1 MKYISRNIIEFVKT
15 NLSVFPAV
23 AILGSR
29 QCGKSTLV
37 KMMQKEDSNILYL
50 DLQNRDDLAKLNEPS
65 LFFQYNANKTICLDE
80 VQLRPDIF
88 AVLRS
93 EIDRDR
99 RRGRFILLGS
109 ASRNLIQHTSESLAG
124 RVGLISL
131 TPFLV
136 DEVDTT
142 EDFSLQNYWFR
153 GGYPDSFMAVDD
165 NSSCLWRENFIRT
178 YIERDIPQLGFQ
190 IAAPQLMRLLTMTA
204 YEQGQLLNSSKLASS
219 MGLSPTTIRHYLDI
233 MEQTYIIRSLP
244 PYFKNKKKR
253 LVKSPKIYVRDSGLL
268 HQILRIKSF
277 NDLLSNPVLGNSW
290 EGMVV
295 ENVCSVARD
304 AQCFFYRSATGE
316 EMDLVLQYPNRL
328 IAIECKSST
337 APSVTEGFWKSVA
350 FLEPTDIYVVAPVES
365 AYPLAEKV
373 TVCNLS
379 EIVAIVSSMDN
390 SH

>member
-99 RRGRFILLGS
+99 RHGRFILLGS
-109 ASRNLIQHTSESLAG
+109 AARNLIQHTSESLAG

-142 EDFSLQNYWFR
+142 EDFSLQDYWFR

-178 YIERDIPQLGFQ
+178 YIERDIPQLGFH

-244 PYFKNKKKR
+244 PYFKNTKKR

-295 ENVCSVARD
+295 ENVCSVARN

-337 APSVTEGFWKSVA
+337 APSVTEGFWKSIA

>member
-37 KMMQKEDSNILYL
+37 KMMQKEGSNILYL

-124 RVGLISL
+124 RIGLISL

-136 DEVDTT
+136 DEVDKT

-244 PYFKNKKKR
+244 PYFKNTKKR

-295 ENVCSVARD
+295 ENVCSVARS
-304 AQCFFYRSATGE
+304 AQCSFYRSATGE
-316 EMDLVLQYPNRL
+316 EMDLLLQYSDRL

-337 APSVTEGFWKSVA
+337 APASQ
-350 FLEPTDIYVVAPVES
+350 
-365 AYPLAEKV
+365 
-373 TVCNLS
+373 
-379 EIVAIVSSMDN
+379 
-390 SH
+390 

>member
-1 MKYISRNIIEFVKT
+1 MEYISRNIIEFVKT

-37 KMMQKEDSNILYL
+37 KMMQEEDSNILYL

-136 DEVDTT
+136 DEVDKT
-142 EDFSLQNYWFR
+142 EDFSLQSYWFR

-190 IAAPQLMRLLTMTA
+190 IAAPQLMRMLTMTA

-244 PYFKNKKKR
+244 PYFKNTKKR

-295 ENVCSVARD
+295 ENVCSVARN
-304 AQCFFYRSATGE
+304 AQCSFYRSATGE
-316 EMDLVLQYPNRL
+316 EMDLLLQYSDRL

-337 APSVTEGFWKSVA
+337 APSVTEGFWKSIA

-379 EIVAIVSSMDN
+379 EIVAIVSSMDS

>member
-1 MKYISRNIIEFVKT
+1 MEYLSRNIIGFVKE

-23 AILGSR
+23 VILGSR
-29 QCGKSTLV
+29 QCGKSTLM
-37 KMMQKEDSNILYL
+37 KMMQAENDNILYL

-65 LFFQYNANKTICLDE
+65 LFFQYNSDKTICLDE
-80 VQLRPDIF
+80 VQLCPDIF
-88 AVLRS
+88 SVLRS

-99 RRGRFILLGS
+99 RHGRFILLGS
-109 ASRNLIQHTSESLAG
+109 ASRDLIQHTSESLAG

-136 DEVDTT
+136 DEV
-142 EDFSLQNYWFR
+142 ERAGVFSLKDYWFR
-153 GGYPDSFMAVDD
+153 GGYPDSYMATSD
-165 NSSCLWRENFIRT
+165 NASCLWRENFIRT

-190 IAAPQLMRLLTMTA
+190 IAAPQLLRLLTMTA

-233 MEQTYIIRSLP
+233 MEQTFIIRSLP
-244 PYFKNKKKR
+244 PYFRNTKKR

-268 HQILRIKSF
+268 HQILQIKSF

-295 ENVCSVARD
+295 ENVCSVAKN
-304 AQCFFYRSATGE
+304 AQCYFYRSATGE
-316 EMDLVLQYPNRL
+316 EMDLVLQYSNRL

-337 APSVTEGFWKSVA
+337 APSVTEGFWKSIS

-365 AYPLAEKV
+365 SYPLTENV
-373 TVCNLS
+373 TVCSLN
-379 EIVAIVSSMDN
+379 EIVAIVTQIDSL
-390 SH
+390 H